1 MANFGR
7 MRATLTA
14 MAMVAAIAVCAQFDE
29 LGEEQRQQVKR
40 GVFLR
45 AGILGAAGLV
55 ATQSVNQTYR
65 TAGWTMF
72 AGATASI
79 FTVQIMIGDRV
90 KEEPKRRPYFVKLY

>member
-14 MAMVAAIAVCAQFDE
+14 LAMVAAIMASAQFDG

-55 ATQSVNQTYR
+55 ATQSAKPTYR

-90 KEEPKRRPYFVKLY
+90 KEEPRHRPYFVKLY